1 MRILIPDFI
10 MNKYQQNE
18 FDGSMDAYVLNA
30 DLKGFTALTEASM
43 RQSYSGVE
51 VLIDTIKSIFSPALT
66 AVENRGGFVT
76 GFAGD
81 AFTAIFPE
89 GNAADV
95 ISAAIEMR
103 DFIILNS
110 RKQTEFGEFE
120 LSVRIGVAVGKVE
133 WNIIKTEVQSAF
145 WFSGEGINLAVE
157 AQGTAQ
163 SNEVIADRK
172 LCLELNSA
180 LCSFQEID
188 EHFYRINGIIK
199 VPEKPVYQLKR
210 ESYSP
215 FLPEAI
221 TSMTSEGEFREVVP
235 CFVNLAVP
243 EKAQIGNII
252 RAMRNLGGFLSN
264 IECTDKGWVLY
275 AIFGAPLEYEKSAL
289 RAIEFALDVQSYC
302 GNNVRI
308 GMTRGMVFAGFVG
321 SQFRSEYAA
330 LGMAVNLAAR
340 FMTRAQ
346 WGEVWFDEEVQKAV
360 CRSVAYDELGELSFK
375 GYPQPVPT
383 YRLLYRHHNSTSGF
397 YQSGF
402 IGRNDELSKLAA
414 STQPV
419 KESKFAGVSYIYG
432 DAGQGKSRLVY
443 ELVQKMGESI
453 QCFYLQADSIHKS
466 SLNPFANW
474 IRQQFSSYATGDIVS
489 RREDFRKHWS
499 EFSGKV
505 RNLAQ
510 SEQIYRELERIESVI
525 AGLIGLEWEGSIY
538 ANLEPKYRP
547 TVTGF
552 ALKSLLEAYCQF
564 KPVIMVIEDLQWL
577 DSESEETITILTRRA
592 DSIPYKLILT
602 ARPLDYDKKPVI
614 KLDKDV
620 PVEEID
626 LVGLNC
632 RQIASFIEGILNRSA
647 DTELVDY
654 AFSISQ
660 GNPFIAE
667 QFAIYLLESGYLMV
681 EDGHYHLKEQTE
693 KLPVEVQSMLMVRL
707 DRLEAELKRTVL
719 TASVLGCEFASA
731 VLNGM
736 LETLEQRTENLN
748 EMIVQSQLHAGEQEH
763 IWHAVNA
770 IRYIFSHSLLR
781 DAAYSMQLKKQLKNL
796 HLIAGQIMEKQYAE
810 DKSKCGEIAFHF
822 DYAGDWLTAVRF
834 YLKAGDYEKELYH
847 FEASIQHYQKVLA
860 INRNYLGKRNAETA
874 LTLQKIG
881 HVNWGKGEHDT
892 ALSYFEQA
900 LSIREEVFGRCH
912 ANVAESL
919 NSIAT
924 MYCAKGQY
932 DKALEIY
939 QQALSIW
946 REVLGSRHPDTAIS
960 LNNIGN
966 VYDATGDYDQALNFY
981 EQALSIRQEFLS
993 ELHPDIATS
1002 FNNIGD
1008 VYDHKGEYSKALT
1021 YYQKALS
1028 IRVEILGN
1036 RHPNTAISLNC
1047 IADVY
1052 SETGE
1057 FDQAISYY
1065 EQALSIRK
1073 EALGDRHA
1081 ETAYSLNNM
1090 GNVHDNMGEFDNAL
1104 MRYAQAFSIL
1114 LDVFGDKHPE
1124 TATAL
1129 NNIGCAYDHKGE
1141 YDLALPYYQ
1150 QALSIWLEVLGERHP
1165 ETAASLNNIGCV
1177 YENKG
1182 ELDQALPYY
1191 QQALS
1196 IFQEVIGER
1205 SPEASVGLVNIGCIY
1220 DTKGEYGQA
1229 LDYYQRALQIRQE
1242 IFGEKHPATLRTLN
1256 YIANLYEKMG
1266 DTEKA
1271 SDIRAS
1277 EGFPSTDSG
1286 F

>member
-10 MNKYQQNE
+10 MTKYQQKKLE
-18 FDGSMDAYVLNA
+18 GSIDAYVLNA
-30 DLKGFTALTEASM
+30 DLKGFTAFTEASM

-89 GNAADV
+89 GSASDV
-95 ISAAIEMR
+95 ISAALEMR
-103 DFIILNS
+103 DFILLNAK
-110 RKQTEFGEFE
+110 KQTEFGEFE
-120 LSVRIGVAVGKVE
+120 LSVRIGIAVGKVE

-145 WFSGEGINLAVE
+145 WFSGEGINLAVDAQE
-157 AQGTAQ
+157 AAQ
-163 SNEVIADRK
+163 SNEVIVDRK
-172 LCLELNSA
+172 LCRELNSN
-180 LCSFQEID
+180 CSFQEID
-188 EHFYRINGIIK
+188 EHFCRITGIIK
-199 VPEKPVYQLKR
+199 VPEKPVLQPDR

-243 EKAQIGNII
+243 EKAQIANII
-252 RAMRNLGGFLSN
+252 RSTRNLGGFLSN

-289 RAIEFALDVQSYC
+289 RAIEFALEVKAYC

-321 SQFRSEYAA
+321 SQSRSEYAA

-340 FMTRAQ
+340 FMTRAK
-346 WGEVWFDEEVQKAV
+346 WGEVWFDEAVQKAV
-360 CRSVAYDELGELSFK
+360 CKSVAYDGLGELAFK
-375 GYPQPVPT
+375 GHPHPVPA
-383 YRLLYRHHNSTSGF
+383 YRLLYRYSNSNPTF

-402 IGRNDELSKLAA
+402 IGRADELNKLAA
-414 STQPV
+414 TTQSV
-419 KESKFAGVSYIYG
+419 LAGKFAGVSYIYG
-432 DAGQGKSRLVY
+432 EAGQGKSRLVF
-443 ELVQKMGESI
+443 ELVQKLGESI

-474 IRQQFSSYATGDIVS
+474 IRQQFSSYATGDIGS

-510 SEQIYRELERIESVI
+510 SHQIYRELERIESVI

-552 ALKSLLEAYCQF
+552 ALKSLLEAYCLF
-564 KPVIMVIEDLQWL
+564 KPVILVIDDLQWL
-577 DSESEETITILTRRA
+577 DSESEKTITILTRRA
-592 DSIPYKLILT
+592 DKIPYKLILT
-602 ARPLDYDKKPVI
+602 ARPLDYGEKPI
-614 KLDKDV
+614 LKLDKDV
-620 PVEEID
+620 PVQEID
-626 LVGLNC
+626 LVGLNHL
-632 RQIASFIEGILNRSA
+632 QIASFMEGILNRCA
-647 DTELVDY
+647 DSELIDY

-667 QFAIYLLESGYLMV
+667 QFALYLLESGYLTIV
-681 EDGHYHLKEQTE
+681 DEHYHLKEQTE

-707 DRLEAELKRTVL
+707 DRLEAELKRTVQ

-736 LETLEQRTENLN
+736 LETLEKRTEHQN
-748 EMIVQSQLHAGEQEH
+748 EIIVQSQLQAGEQEH
-763 IWHAVNA
+763 IWHAVNE
-770 IRYIFSHSLLR
+770 IRYLFSHSLMR
-781 DAAYSMQLKKQLKNL
+781 DAAYFMQLKKQLKNL
-796 HLIAGQIMEKQYAE
+796 HLIAGQIMQKQYAE

-822 DYAGDWLTAVRF
+822 HYAGDWSAAVRF
-834 YLKAGDYEKELYH
+834 YLEAGDYEKELYH
-847 FEASIQHYQKVLA
+847 FEASLQHYQKALVL
-860 INRNYLGKRNAETA
+860 NRNYQGQRNAETA
-874 LTLQKIG
+874 LNLHKIG
-881 HVNWGKGEHDT
+881 LVYWGKGEYDT

-900 LSIREEVFGRCH
+900 LSIREEVYGKRD
-912 ANVAESL
+912 ANIADSL
-919 NSIAT
+919 NTIAT
-924 MYCAKGQY
+924 MYLANGQY
-932 DKALEIY
+932 DKALELY

-946 REVLGSRHPDTAIS
+946 CEIWGDRHPDIALS

-966 VYDATGDYDQALNFY
+966 VYDIKGEYGQALEFY
-981 EQALSIRQEFLS
+981 DQALSIRQELLG
-993 ELHPDIATS
+993 ERHPDTATS
-1002 FNNIGD
+1002 LNNIGD
-1008 VYDHKGEYSKALT
+1008 VYDHKGEYNKALT

-1028 IRVEILGN
+1028 IRMEILGN
-1036 RHPNTAISLNC
+1036 RHPSTAISLNC

-1057 FDQAISYY
+1057 FDQANSYY

-1073 EALGDRHA
+1073 EVLGDRHA
-1081 ETAYSLNNM
+1081 ETANSLNNM
-1090 GNVHDNMGEFDNAL
+1090 GNVHDNLGEFDAAL
-1104 MRYAQAFSIL
+1104 MRYEQALSIL
-1114 LDVFGDKHPE
+1114 LEVFGDKHPE

-1150 QALSIWLEVLGERHP
+1150 QALAIWLEVLGERHP
-1165 ETAASLNNIGCV
+1165 ETAACLNNIGCV
-1177 YENKG
+1177 FENKG

-1191 QQALS
+1191 QQAFS
-1196 IFQEVIGER
+1196 IFQEVLGER
-1205 SPEASVGLVNIGCIY
+1205 SPEASVGLINIGCIY
-1220 DTKGEYGQA
+1220 DTKGEFERA
-1229 LDYYQRALQIRQE
+1229 LDFYQRALNIRQS
-1242 IFGEKHPATLRTLN
+1242 IFGDKHPATLRALN
-1256 YIANLYEKMG
+1256 YIANISDKMG
-1266 DTEKA
+1266 KQV
-1271 SDIRAS
+1271 
-1277 EGFPSTDSG
+1277 
-1286 F
+1286 